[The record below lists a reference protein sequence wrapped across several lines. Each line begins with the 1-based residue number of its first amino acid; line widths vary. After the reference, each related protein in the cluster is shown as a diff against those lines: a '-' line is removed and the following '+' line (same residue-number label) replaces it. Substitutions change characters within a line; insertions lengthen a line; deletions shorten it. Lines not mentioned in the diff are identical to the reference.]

1 VGAFV
6 GVWLGGVLYT
16 TTGSYNIVWW
26 VSVALSLAAALVHL
40 PIAERL
46 YVATPAPS
54 PSH

>member
-1 VGAFV
+1 M
-6 GVWLGGVLYT
+6 GVWLGGVLHAA
-16 TTGSYNIVWW
+16 TGSYSIVWW
-26 VSVALSLAAALVHL
+26 GSVVLSLLAALVHL